1 MDSIFIEG
9 LQFSCIIGIYER
21 ERIEPQPLEI
31 DVDMQTDI
39 GAAARSGELDQSLN
53 YAEISEQIITFCQR
67 KRAELIE
74 TLAEELA
81 EMLLESFKTRQ
92 LTLTIRKPMAV
103 PEATSVGVRIT
114 RQKS

>member
-9 LQFSCIIGIYER
+9 LRFSCIIGIYER

-31 DVDMQTDI
+31 DLDMQTDI
-39 GAAARSGELDQSLN
+39 RVAARSGDLDQSLN
-53 YAEISEQIITFCQR
+53 YAEISEQIIAFCQR

-81 EMLLESFKTRQ
+81 EMLLESFNTQQ

-114 RQKS
+114 RQKN